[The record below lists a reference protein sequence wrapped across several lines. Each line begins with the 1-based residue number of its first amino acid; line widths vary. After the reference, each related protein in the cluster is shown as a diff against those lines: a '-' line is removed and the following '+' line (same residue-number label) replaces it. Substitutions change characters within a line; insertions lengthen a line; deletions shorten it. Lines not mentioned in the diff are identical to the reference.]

1 MDEPPVIDDAPLADP
16 AEVRRAMEFYAAR
29 GWTDGLPVVPVTGS
43 YLAEFLATTARAP
56 SDVVIAMPHLNRAL
70 TVRLAAINAALAGC
84 LPSYFPVVL
93 AAWDSFLGD
102 GGVSKAIWQSTTG
115 TAPFTV
121 VNGPVRTAIGLNSR
135 GNLYGSGFRANATIG
150 RAIRLG
156 SLNAFGLRPHV
167 LDQATQ
173 GTPAKYSCCI
183 AENEEDSPWAPLHV
197 DNGLAATDSACTSTV
212 IRSVLHIEARHT
224 IVPEQLAEDLADSI
238 GRTGAM
244 VRAFA
249 SVYVV
254 LNPEHARL
262 LDSRGWSKQD
272 LREAIVERGSR
283 TYRELA
289 ASGKEAIAKG
299 TGWRLPA
306 DHPDALPQTAPADLD
321 APVPILRSVHD
332 VQVVVAGAP
341 NAGVSSVVETFGAVG
356 RPPSV
361 AKVEIP
367 GQQQELSNGP
377 RFHPIGKE
385 IRLSGKTIVEP
396 SRATPVYGEF
406 DVVVVG
412 GGPAGIMAA
421 SAAARAGHSTL
432 LIERYGFLGGAGTA
446 GGLSTFC
453 GLHARTRGADVRVIR
468 GLADE
473 LLDRLAKLDGLNA
486 PHLTIADGIAAQA
499 FDISAYKIAADE
511 LVTGSGARILFHAMA
526 VGAVMADAGVIDA
539 VLIESKSGRQA
550 VRGRFFVDASGDGDL
565 AAWAGVPWE
574 KAPPIDGMMYPS
586 LMFRINGVNVERAGP
601 APWRTVE
608 RLMDEAERAGTHT
621 FPRKKPIVRPQRNP
635 LEWRANLTQ
644 LRTASGGAID
654 GTDVDQLTLG
664 ELTGRQQA
672 LDAFTFIRDRTP
684 GFEDSYIVD
693 IAPQIGIR
701 ETRRIIGAYQLT
713 EDDVLGCADFDDTI
727 GVNGWPVEA
736 HVAGTVEFRWQR
748 DERGFNQLPFRI
760 IVPPATGNLYVAGR
774 CASMTHGAQS
784 AARVTGPC
792 FVMGEAAGV
801 AAGMALDAAVTGD
814 RIDVPELQRR
824 LENEGAFLGR
834 GEPVA
839 VL

>member
-1 MDEPPVIDDAPLADP
+1 M
-16 AEVRRAMEFYAAR
+16 
-29 GWTDGLPVVPVTGS
+29 
-43 YLAEFLATTARAP
+43 
-56 SDVVIAMPHLNRAL
+56 
-70 TVRLAAINAALAGC
+70 
-84 LPSYFPVVL
+84 
-93 AAWDSFLGD
+93 
-102 GGVSKAIWQSTTG
+102 
-115 TAPFTV
+115 
-121 VNGPVRTAIGLNSR
+121 
-135 GNLYGSGFRANATIG
+135 SGETI
-150 RAIRLG
+150 I
-156 SLNAFGLRPHV
+156 
-167 LDQATQ
+167 
-173 GTPAKYSCCI
+173 
-183 AENEEDSPWAPLHV
+183 
-197 DNGLAATDSACTSTV
+197 
-212 IRSVLHIEARHT
+212 
-224 IVPEQLAEDLADSI
+224 
-238 GRTGAM
+238 
-244 VRAFA
+244 
-249 SVYVV
+249 
-254 LNPEHARL
+254 
-262 LDSRGWSKQD
+262 
-272 LREAIVERGSR
+272 
-283 TYRELA
+283 
-289 ASGKEAIAKG
+289 
-299 TGWRLPA
+299 
-306 DHPDALPQTAPADLD
+306 
-321 APVPILRSVHD
+321 
-332 VQVVVAGAP
+332 
-341 NAGVSSVVETFGAVG
+341 
-356 RPPSV
+356 
-361 AKVEIP
+361 
-367 GQQQELSNGP
+367 
-377 RFHPIGKE
+377 
-385 IRLSGKTIVEP
+385 EP
-396 SRATPVYGEF
+396 SRPVPVYGEF

-421 SAAARAGHSTL
+421 SAAARAGQSAL

-453 GLHARTRGADVRVIR
+453 GLHARTYGADVRVIR

-526 VGAVMADAGVIDA
+526 VGAVMRTGAEIDA
-539 VLIESKSGRQA
+539 VIIESKSGRQA
-550 VRGRFFVDASGDGDL
+550 VRGRFFIDASGDGDL

-586 LMFRINGVNVERAGP
+586 LMFRINGVDVGRAGP

-644 LRTASGGAID
+644 LRTADGGAID

-664 ELTGRQQA
+664 ELAGRQQA

-748 DERGFNQLPFRI
+748 GERGFNQLPFRI
-760 IVPPATGNLYVAGR
+760 IVPPATANLYVAGR

-792 FVMGEAAGV
+792 FAMGEAAGT
-801 AAGMALDAAVTGD
+801 AAAMALDAGSSGAAVD
-814 RIDVPELQRR
+814 IAELQRR
-824 LENEGAFLGR
+824 LQDQGAYLGR
-834 GEPVA
+834 TAPEQII
-839 VL
+839 